1 MATTSLSPK
10 PVMRK
15 DSGLTIWFRRWIFR
29 TGIDPLTWLVRLG
42 IMVLMSVFYAVPLI
56 WLLVA
61 PTKTNQQM
69 AELPP
74 LAIGSIGY
82 VAKAWDY
89 LMQFLSGVLARWIFN
104 SFYYVT
110 LGLILSISF
119 SVPAGFTLAVIPF
132 KLRRKLLWMTL
143 LIMLVPTDALV
154 LPMYMELFYMK
165 LIDTQWALIIPAA
178 SFPVGVYLVFQY
190 YKATMPADLVAAAK
204 VDGCSDISMFW
215 YIGLPLARNIIGT
228 LAFTQFSILWGGF
241 FAAQL
246 FIDNAVLKPLPAGI
260 AIIVSQCG
268 GILPTTLRC
277 ILNPEGHTIARAEIA
292 LLGVISTLP
301 VLIVYILAQRMIIRG
316 ATAGAIKE

>member
-1 MATTSLSPK
+1 MTTNSLSPK
-10 PVMRK
+10 AGMQK
-15 DSGLTIWFRRWIFR
+15 DSALSAWLRRWIFR
-29 TGIDPLTWLVRLG
+29 TGIDPMTWLLRLG
-42 IMVLMSVFYAVPLI
+42 VIVLMSVFYIVPLI
-56 WLLVA
+56 WLIVA

-74 LAIGSIGY
+74 LAIGSIEY
-82 VAKAWDY
+82 VGKAWAY
-89 LMQFLSGVLARWIFN
+89 LMQFLSGVLSRWIFN
-104 SFYYVT
+104 SFYYVS

-119 SVPAGFTLAVIPF
+119 AVPAGFALAVIPF
-132 KLRRKLLWMTL
+132 RLRRPLLWMTL
-143 LIMLVPTDALV
+143 LVMLVPGDALV

-165 LIDTQWALIIPAA
+165 LIDTQWALIVPAA

-215 YIGLPLARNIIGT
+215 YIGVPLARNIIGT
-228 LAFTQFSILWGGF
+228 LAFTQFAGLWGGF

-301 VLIVYILAQRMIIRG
+301 VLIVYALAQRMIIRG